1 MKKLLSICLMSILTL
16 ISCDRSMESN
26 EVIAQCYKENP
37 IEELPWLKAAIQE
50 FQKPK
55 SGGPLRVSIRVFRN
69 ELFFVLANP
78 AVSSPMSY
86 IFNCHGETIDKLGID
101 YNLFYKE
108 SKQIQVIL

>member
-1 MKKLLSICLMSILTL
+1 MKTLLSICMASILML
-16 ISCDRSMESN
+16 ASCHTSVESN
-26 EVIAQCYKENP
+26 EVSAKCYKQNP

-55 SGGPLRVSIRVFRN
+55 SGGPLRVSTRVFRN

-86 IFNCHGETIDKLGID
+86 IFNCQGETIDKLGID
-101 YNLFYKE
+101 YKLFYKE